1 MPYKEREIEKLYYT
15 IGEVAKKF
23 NVNTSHIR
31 FWSKHFDAI
40 KPSTNKKGNR
50 LYTAADI
57 EIIGKIYELVKVK
70 HYTLKGA
77 QVELKNLRKKMRLEG
92 KAETAT
98 LQIDEPTLFTE
109 ETSGETKPLN
119 KAELKKSLEKMKA
132 TLLQLQKEIDSLKD

>member
-1 MPYKEREIEKLYYT
+1 
-15 IGEVAKKF
+15 
-23 NVNTSHIR
+23 
-31 FWSKHFDAI
+31 
-40 KPSTNKKGNR
+40 
-50 LYTAADI
+50 
-57 EIIGKIYELVKVK
+57 
-70 HYTLKGA
+70 
-77 QVELKNLRKKMRLEG
+77 MRLEG